1 MIDLDFIRYAR
12 DSKQQQL
19 KNAKTAREVEDL
31 IFQIKQFT
39 IILEESRKITSP
51 TKVEPDKP
59 DKPDKPP
66 TVGNKVPY

>member
-39 IILEESRKITSP
+39 IILEESRKIT
-51 TKVEPDKP
+51 
-59 DKPDKPP
+59 
-66 TVGNKVPY
+66 